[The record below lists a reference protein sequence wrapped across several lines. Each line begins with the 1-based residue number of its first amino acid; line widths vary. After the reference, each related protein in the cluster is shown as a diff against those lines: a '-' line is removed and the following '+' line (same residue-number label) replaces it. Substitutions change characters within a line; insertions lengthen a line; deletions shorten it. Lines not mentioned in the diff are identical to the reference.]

1 MYRINYAYYERD
13 EKDRVIPKGQPI
25 IGFVE
30 GETIEQL
37 NKRYTEMKE
46 NHDLFKYTL
55 IIFRSIEEIWI
66 FFKKALDKSAFLLL

>member
-1 MYRINYAYYERD
+1 MYRINYAYYKRD
-13 EKDRVIPKGQPI
+13 EKDRVVPKGQPI

-37 NKRYTEMKE
+37 NKRYAEMKE

-55 IIFRSIEEIWI
+55 IIFRSIEEI
-66 FFKKALDKSAFLLL
+66 